1 MRQTATSVILGVG
14 ILGVGILGLST
25 LVGCGSSDTTQEV
38 ASLPSS
44 TAVVQT
50 TEPLTSDTVASSR
63 IQEVSA
69 NIIGTQTSFSL
80 TAALAESPVVFWFW
94 APG

>member
-1 MRQTATSVILGVG
+1 MRRSVTSTILGVG
-14 ILGVGILGLST
+14 IMGVGLSA
-25 LVGCGSSDTTQEV
+25 LVGCGSSDTTQE
-38 ASLPSS
+38 AATTPSS
-44 TAVVQT
+44 TSVAQT
-50 TEPLTSDTVASSR
+50 TEPLTSDTVTLSQ

>member
-1 MRQTATSVILGVG
+1 MGVG
-14 ILGVGILGLST
+14 LSA
-25 LVGCGSSDTTQEV
+25 LVGCGSNDTTQE
-38 ASLPSS
+38 AATTPSS
-44 TAVVQT
+44 TSVAQT
-50 TEPLTSDTVASSR
+50 TEPLTSDTVAQSQ

>member
-1 MRQTATSVILGVG
+1 MRRSATSVILGVG
-14 ILGVGILGLST
+14 ILGVGLSA
-25 LVGCGSSDTTQEV
+25 LVSCGSSDTTQEV
-38 ASLPSS
+38 ATAPSS
-44 TAVVQT
+44 TSVAQI
-50 TEPLTSDTVASSR
+50 TEPLTSDTVAPSL

-69 NIIGTQTSFSL
+69 DIIGTQTTFSL

>member
-1 MRQTATSVILGVG
+1 MRRSATSVFLGVG
-14 ILGVGILGLST
+14 IMGVALSALT
-25 LVGCGSSDTTQEV
+25 ACGSSDTTQET
-38 ASLPSS
+38 AAAPSS
-44 TAVVQT
+44 TSVDQT
-50 TEPLTSDTVASSR
+50 TEPLTSDSVAESL

>member
-1 MRQTATSVILGVG
+1 MRRLTSVILGVG
-14 ILGVGILGLST
+14 LSA
-25 LVGCGSSDTTQEV
+25 LVACGSNDTTQEV
-38 ASLPSS
+38 ATTPSSTPVTQTTESLPS
-44 TAVVQT
+44 
-50 TEPLTSDTVASSR
+50 ETVASSL